1 MISGRC
7 AACKNQRRRCPSDC
21 IFSPHFPANDPQRFA
36 SVHKIY
42 GGSNVGKMLQ
52 QIPPYLREQTANS
65 LYFEAQ
71 CRIQDPVYGCV
82 GIISKLYEE
91 IRNTETELAQ
101 IQTQITCHKLKV
113 VQANNNAETNMN
125 LLSTVGTG
133 TNFQI
138 PAPSTNPTEFQW
150 PNQVPWFH

>member
-1 MISGRC
+1 MMISGRC

-21 IFSPHFPANDPQRFA
+21 IFSPYFPANDPQRFA

-52 QIPPYLREQTANS
+52 QIPPYLREQTANC

-82 GIISKLYEE
+82 GIISKLYEQ
-91 IRNTETELAQ
+91 IRNTEIELAQ
-101 IQTQITCHKLKV
+101 IQTQITCRKL
-113 VQANNNAETNMN
+113 QLLHPNNAETNFN
-125 LLSTVGTG
+125 LLPTVQAQSS
-133 TNFQI
+133 FQI
-138 PAPSTNPTEFQW
+138 PAESTNPPQF
-150 PNQVPWFH
+150 PWFN

>member
-1 MISGRC
+1 MMISGRC

-21 IFSPHFPANDPQRFA
+21 IFSPYFPANDPQRFA

-82 GIISKLYEE
+82 GIISKLYEQ
-91 IRNTETELAQ
+91 IHNTEIELAQ
-101 IQTQITCHKLKV
+101 IQTQITCHKL
-113 VQANNNAETNMN
+113 QLLHPNNAETNFN
-125 LLSTVGTG
+125 LLPTAEAQS
-133 TNFQI
+133 NFQI
-138 PAPSTNPTEFQW
+138 PPESNNPPHFQW
-150 PNQVPWFH
+150 PNQVPWFN